1 MTEQA
6 FIALI
11 EEVLE
16 VDPGIVFLGSI
27 LEELDWDSLSN
38 LSLIAVL
45 DSEHNI
51 TIGAQALQ
59 EAVTVNDLFT
69 LISA

>member
-1 MTEQA
+1 MTEES

-16 VDPGIVFLGSI
+16 VDPGTVSLGSTM
-27 LEELDWDSLSN
+27 EELDWDSLSN

-51 TIGAQALQ
+51 AIGAQALQ
-59 EAVTVNDLFT
+59 EAVSVNDLFT

>member
-1 MTEQA
+1 MTEES

-16 VDPGIVFLGSI
+16 VDTGTVSLGST
-27 LEELDWDSLSN
+27 LGELDWDSLSN

-59 EAVTVNDLFT
+59 EAATVKDLFT

>member
-1 MTEQA
+1 MTEES

-16 VDPGIVFLGSI
+16 VDPGTVSLEST

-59 EAVTVNDLFT
+59 EAATVNELFT

>member
-1 MTEQA
+1 MNEQS

-16 VDPGIVFLGSI
+16 VDPGIVSLRST

-51 TIGAQALQ
+51 IIGAQALQ

>member
-1 MTEQA
+1 MTEES
-6 FIALI
+6 FIAII

-16 VDPGIVFLGSI
+16 VDPGTVAMGST

-38 LSLIAVL
+38 LSLIAAL
-45 DSEHNI
+45 DADHNI
-51 TIGAQALQ
+51 TIGAQELQ
-59 EAVTVNDLFT
+59 EAVTVTDLFT

>member
-1 MTEQA
+1 MTEET

-16 VDPGIVFLGSI
+16 VDPGAVTLGSVLDEI
-27 LEELDWDSLSN
+27 DWDSLSN
-38 LSLIAVL
+38 LSLIAIL

-59 EAVTVNDLFT
+59 EAVTVKELYS
-69 LISA
+69 LISV

>member
-1 MTEQA
+1 MTEQS
-6 FIALI
+6 FITLI

-16 VDPGIVFLGSI
+16 VDPGIVSLRST